1 MAVSHIKPPAEAM
14 LRFLKFLFVYFWL
27 HCVFVALCGF
37 SLTVVSTGATLAV
50 L

>member
-14 LRFLKFLFVYFWL
+14 LRFLKILFVYFWL
-27 HCVFVALCGF
+27 HCVALHGF
-37 SLTVVSTGATLAV
+37 SLTVVSTGAALAV